1 MGMVGYMNGV
11 LVDLAQARSA
21 LQVAAGRASE
31 LIRLLPDPLAPVPGL
46 EWTVGQ
52 TAAHMVAA
60 PMNYLCYATGQAEP
74 EVTIDLRAGNLE
86 RIERVGS
93 QDLSELADL
102 LVEQT
107 DRYLNG
113 TGNLS
118 DDHPVPFFGGTT
130 VSLAAQTGIM
140 LGEYVVHGRH
150 LARSAGRPSHID
162 PSYAILVIAAITAV
176 IPRYLNREV
185 ARGVNVAYEIR
196 VRGGPRFIFRVAG
209 NKASVEPGSGVPVDC
224 RISADPVAFLLVTY
238 GRQAQWRPVLVGRMT
253 GVGSSAMASLG
264 VKASAG
270 QPIVRPR
277 PASRAPGLAARLRE
291 TPVIRPAGAG
301 ARLPGRY
308 RGDRAVRVGSSRG

>member
-1 MGMVGYMNGV
+1 MVGHMNGV

-21 LQVAAGRASE
+21 LQVAAGHAAE
-31 LIRLLPDPLAPVPGL
+31 LIRSLPDPLAPVPGL

-74 EVTIDLRAGNLE
+74 EATIDLRAGNLE

-93 QDLSELADL
+93 KNLSELADL

-113 TGNLS
+113 TANLS
-118 DDHPVPFFGGTT
+118 GAHPVPFFGETT

-140 LGEYVVHGRH
+140 LGEYVVHGH
-150 LARSAGRPSHID
+150 DLARSAKQPSRID
-162 PSYAILVIAAITAV
+162 PRHAILVIAAITAV

-196 VRGGPRFIFRVAG
+196 VRGGPRFIFRVGG
-209 NKASVEPGSGVPVDC
+209 NKATVEPSSGAPVDC

-253 GVGSSAMASLG
+253 AWGRRPWRALG
-264 VKASAG
+264 LKHLLVN
-270 QPIVRPR
+270 P
-277 PASRAPGLAARLRE
+277 
-291 TPVIRPAGAG
+291 
-301 ARLPGRY
+301 
-308 RGDRAVRVGSSRG
+308 